1 MKFILNKFLKTL
13 SSLLSN
19 TDSVKPHMKK
29 LNGQVVELNVEDAG
43 LSFKVSIANENIMT
57 VDEEVP
63 STLVIRGSIKDL
75 ASLIYYARRRES
87 IPAGCVEISGDLSAM
102 QALQD
107 LISNV
112 ENGFKEVLSQAL
124 GPVIAHR
131 LIRTYE
137 SFTNAAAKKS
147 DGVVVQVKD
156 YLIYEK
162 NLMPSN
168 LDVLNLEKGIYE
180 LLDGVDSIEARLNR
194 ISDSLRQDD

>member
-1 MKFILNKFLKTL
+1 MKFILNKFLKKL
-13 SSLLSN
+13 SNLLWN
-19 TDSVKPHMKK
+19 TDSVKPNLEK
-29 LNGQVVELNVEDAG
+29 LNGQVVELNVKGAG

-63 STLVIRGSIKDL
+63 STLVIQGSIQDL

-87 IPAGCVEISGDLSAM
+87 IPAGCVEISGNLSAM

-112 ENGFKEVLSQAL
+112 ENGFKEVLAQAL

-137 SFTNAAAKKS
+137 SFTRAATKKS
-147 DGVVVQVKD
+147 DGVVAQVKD
-156 YLIYEK
+156 YLLYEK

-168 LDVLNLEKGIYE
+168 LDVLNLERGIYE
-180 LLDGVDSIEARLNR
+180 LLDEVDSIEARFNR

>member
-1 MKFILNKFLKTL
+1 M
-13 SSLLSN
+13 
-19 TDSVKPHMKK
+19 
-29 LNGQVVELNVEDAG
+29 
-43 LSFKVSIANENIMT
+43 
-57 VDEEVP
+57 
-63 STLVIRGSIKDL
+63 
-75 ASLIYYARRRES
+75 
-87 IPAGCVEISGDLSAM
+87 EISGDLSAM